1 MTCHR
6 VCNKSNTT
14 VAICRAEIVYPSEAS
29 PVFSWVHVARPLVF
43 CVVFI
48 LRLFVLFLQAIA
60 MYVVRFT
67 AFHYPFGITSFLIL
81 FGFPISWIY
90 VILGLVS
97 STAIF

>member
-14 VAICRAEIVYPSEAS
+14 VAICRAEIVYPSGAS

-48 LRLFVLFLQAIA
+48 LRPFVLFLQAI
-60 MYVVRFT
+60 VVRFT

-81 FGFPISWIY
+81 FGFPISY